1 MLKNKFKLFIFMLAI
16 GFVLITLD
24 VNVTTPLKYPHKYNN
39 SGSAIGEFQYYNIA
53 SNYNAWCDYKVINTS
68 SEKADE
74 NSHYNATNDN
84 NSANSSTNTG
94 QGTAKV
100 IDHVYFGN
108 ISVDIFS
115 DALGFLL
122 IFIACLNLAK
132 VNNRF
137 KYGSVTALFAL
148 ILHLT
153 ILALPFFLN
162 GIVLCNTA
170 LALGLAYLGSNII
183 TTFMFSSGLLKM
195 CTDICCRDERKW
207 CKMIWFVTFV
217 LQILVTFVFWIGSD
231 FNMLLAVGRFFEGV
245 LVFMVIVFW
254 IILKRTYYYLE
265 RTWLNYEKQN

>member
-1 MLKNKFKLFIFMLAI
+1 MEAFMFKNKFKLFIFMLAI

-24 VNVTTPLKYPHKYNN
+24 VNVTTPFKYPHKYNN
-39 SGSAIGEFQYYNIA
+39 SGSVIGEFQYYNIA

-74 NSHYNATNDN
+74 NSHYNTTNDN
-84 NSANSSTNTG
+84 SSTNSSTNTG
-94 QGTAKV
+94 QSTAKV

-137 KYGSVTALFAL
+137 KYGSVTTLFAL
-148 ILHLT
+148 ILHIV
-153 ILALPFFLN
+153 ILALPFFTN

-170 LALGLAYLGSNII
+170 LVLGLAYLGSNVI

-195 CTDICCRDERKW
+195 CTDICCRDERK
-207 CKMIWFVTFV
+207 
-217 LQILVTFVFWIGSD
+217 
-231 FNMLLAVGRFFEGV
+231 
-245 LVFMVIVFW
+245 
-254 IILKRTYYYLE
+254 
-265 RTWLNYEKQN
+265 